1 MGKQRS
7 RSSRSSEVGAGVRGE
22 RLEELMREELN
33 SILRIETEDPRLEGV
48 RITFIELSRDG
59 ARARAWYAND
69 ATSDDASLE
78 QCRAAFEAA
87 HGFLRAR
94 LCEALP
100 LKRSPQLTFR
110 WDPQAPRETLV
121 SKSDDQR

>member
-7 RSSRSSEVGAGVRGE
+7 RSSRRAEVSAGVRAV

-33 SILRIETEDPRLEGV
+33 SILQTEIADPRLENV

-59 ARARAWYAND
+59 ARARAWYSASGTFD
-69 ATSDDASLE
+69 RTSLE
-78 QCRAAFEAA
+78 QHRVAFASA

-94 LCEALP
+94 LGEALP

-110 WDPQAPRETLV
+110 WDPQIEQESV
-121 SKSDDQR
+121 D